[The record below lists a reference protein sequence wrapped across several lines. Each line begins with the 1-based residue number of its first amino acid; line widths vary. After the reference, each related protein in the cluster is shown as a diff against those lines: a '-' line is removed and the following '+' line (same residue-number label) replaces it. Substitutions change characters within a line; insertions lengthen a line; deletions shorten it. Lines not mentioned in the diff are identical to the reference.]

1 MKKLTMGLFAA
12 AAMLIAVPEA
22 MAGHHGKC
30 NDGLRLAAGIVNLAK
45 EIAEPAMQVVYAPP
59 PVVVAPPPPVVVAP
73 PPPVVYH
80 KPEPPK
86 VYRPQHRPAKP
97 HKPQPPRGGRRR

>member
-1 MKKLTMGLFAA
+1 MKKLTIGLFAA

-45 EIAEPAMQVVYAPP
+45 EIAEPAMQVIYA
-59 PVVVAPPPPVVVAP
+59 PPPVVVAP

-86 VYRPQHRPAKP
+86 VHRPQHRPAKL

>member
-1 MKKLTMGLFAA
+1 MKKLTIGLFAA

-59 PVVVAPPPPVVVAP
+59 PVVVAPPPPVV
-73 PPPVVYH
+73 YY

-86 VYRPQHRPAKP
+86 VHRPQHRPVKP
-97 HKPQPPRGGRRR
+97 HNPQPPRGGRRR